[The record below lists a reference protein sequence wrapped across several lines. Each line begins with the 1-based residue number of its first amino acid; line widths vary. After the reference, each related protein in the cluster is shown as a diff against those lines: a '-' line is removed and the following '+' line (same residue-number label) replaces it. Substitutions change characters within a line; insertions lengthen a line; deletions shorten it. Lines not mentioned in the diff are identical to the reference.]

1 MIMNITKFMFLSLL
15 LTLSFSKIGFCGGSM
30 ESNSPEV
37 IMLKYFKAMKEND
50 FSNMYDMISDKMKDE
65 RTREEYVADWEN
77 AFKLGQVEIIDGGIT
92 STEINGDI
100 AKVNAWSKASDV
112 FNVFGII
119 EKEIDHLILVDGV
132 WKLDVT
138 EVLMEE
144 VTEIPTE

>member
-1 MIMNITKFMFLSLL
+1 MFMNITKMMFISLI
-15 LTLSFSKIGFCGGSM
+15 LTLSFARVGMCGGDM
-30 ESNSPEV
+30 ESNSPEA
-37 IMLKYFKAMKEND
+37 IMLIYFKAMKESD
-50 FSNMYDMISDKMKDE
+50 FSSMYDLVSDKMKDE
-65 RTREEYVADWEN
+65 RTREQYVADWEN
-77 AFKLGQVEIIDGGIT
+77 VIKLAQVEIIDGGIT
-92 STEINGDI
+92 SSEIKGDK
-100 AKVNAWSKASDV
+100 ATVNAWSKASDV

>member
-1 MIMNITKFMFLSLL
+1 MIMNITKMMFISLL
-15 LTLSFSKIGFCGGSM
+15 LTLSFARVGMCGGDM
-30 ESNSPEV
+30 ESDSPKAV
-37 IMLKYFKAMKEND
+37 MFKYFKAMKEND
-50 FSNMYDMISDKMKDE
+50 FSGMYDLVSDKMKDE
-65 RTREEYVADWEN
+65 RTREQYVADWEN
-77 AFKLGQVEIIDGGIT
+77 VMKLAQVEIIDGGIT
-92 STEINGDI
+92 SSEIKGDK
-100 AKVNAWSKASDV
+100 ATVNAWSKASDV

>member
-1 MIMNITKFMFLSLL
+1 
-15 LTLSFSKIGFCGGSM
+15 
-30 ESNSPEV
+30 
-37 IMLKYFKAMKEND
+37 MKEND
-50 FSNMYDMISDKMKDE
+50 FSIMYDMVSDKMKYE